1 MHDFNDKA
9 TAPLWEYQGV
19 ACRGRSRRA
28 NDAFV
33 FYTWGH
39 LPALIFRGY
48 GGTIPVIVWFFAS
61 GSSCSAGF
69 WFLRRRMTWRSP
81 REPVVAA
88 HPGDGCRGGPAC

>member
-39 LPALIFRGY
+39 LPALIFHDC
-48 GGTIPVIVWFFAS
+48 GGTILVIGWFFA
-61 GSSCSAGF
+61 F
-69 WFLRRRMTWRSP
+69 WI
-81 REPVVAA
+81 VVQRWILV
-88 HPGDGCRGGPAC
+88 PPASNDVVIDP